1 MKRSK
6 EFYEESISRLQKM
19 VKHGVYVLLFDAFA
33 VAVQIPFIFAGKWVA
48 AHLIL
53 SIAVSFTA
61 GISFNTLM
69 DSKRQLDMLYKADK
83 TSSWLVGRCHERSKN
98 FSERMANETVCCK

>member
-33 VAVQIPFIFAGKWVA
+33 IAVQIPFILTGKWAA

-53 SIAVSFTA
+53 SIAVSFVA
-61 GISFNTLM
+61 GFSFNTLV
-69 DSKRQLDMLYKADK
+69 DSKRQLDMYKADMK
-83 TSSWLVGRCHERSKN
+83 LYYTEDAPSNYSK
-98 FSERMANETVCCK
+98 

>member
-19 VKHGVYVLLFDAFA
+19 VKYGVYVLLFDAFA
-33 VAVQIPFIFAGKWVA
+33 VAVQMPFIFSGKWVA

-53 SIAVSFTA
+53 SIAVSFAA
-61 GISFNTLM
+61 GFSFNTLV
-69 DSKRQLDMLYKADK
+69 DSKRQLDMYKEDMELYYA
-83 TSSWLVGRCHERSKN
+83 SSLED
-98 FSERMANETVCCK
+98 

>member
-1 MKRSK
+1 MMMSK

-33 VAVQIPFIFAGKWVA
+33 VAVQIPFIFAGKWVT

-53 SIAVSFTA
+53 SIAVSFVA
-61 GISFNTLM
+61 GFIFNTLV
-69 DSKRQLDMLYKADK
+69 DRKRQLDAYKADMK
-83 TSSWLVGRCHERSKN
+83 LYYTK
-98 FSERMANETVCCK
+98 

>member
-1 MKRSK
+1 MMRSK
-6 EFYEESISRLQKM
+6 EFYEGSITRLQKM
-19 VKHGVYVLLFDAFA
+19 VKRGICILLFDVFA

-69 DSKRQLDMLYKADK
+69 DSKKQLDMYKADMELYYTK
-83 TSSWLVGRCHERSKN
+83 EK
-98 FSERMANETVCCK
+98 